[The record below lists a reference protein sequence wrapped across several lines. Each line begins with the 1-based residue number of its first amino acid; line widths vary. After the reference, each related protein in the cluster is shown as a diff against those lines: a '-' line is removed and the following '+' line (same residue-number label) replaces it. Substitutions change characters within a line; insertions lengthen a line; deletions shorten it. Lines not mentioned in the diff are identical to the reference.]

1 MTASVRAEM
10 EADELRLQAQV
21 VRQVPAA
28 AEPLARLNA
37 AQGRSNPFLLP
48 RPVKLTFIARVR
60 RPFARLRSSRRRLRL
75 SATSRSRSPGRPADD
90 EPDLARLGGCFGVEA
105 AA

>member
-1 MTASVRAEM
+1 MGARIRAEG
-10 EADELRLQAQV
+10 EAEELRLQMEV

-37 AQGRSNPFLLP
+37 AQGRTSPFRLP
-48 RPVKLTFIARVR
+48 PPVKLTFIARVR
-60 RPFARLRSSRRRLRL
+60 RPFARIRISSRRRRL
-75 SATSRSRSPGRPADD
+75 SSTSRARSPGRPADD
-90 EPDLARLGGCFGVEA
+90 EHDLARPGGCRGVGA